1 MTDSTMSCWIT
12 KGKKPT
18 FPQFMK
24 LCHGLGV
31 MPSELF
37 NIPDSKSG
45 SGHVDIPMPL
55 KLHPI
60 KPRASHHGPDKSS
73 ILKTLNSIIAD
84 PEDHRPLM
92 DVAEHL
98 KVTARYLRYWFSDHC
113 RRITSK
119 RKKHISSL
127 ARETCE
133 FRKKEVR
140 NATLRI
146 FCHGAYPSKGRVSKA
161 IKPLKIYLQSP
172 ELRAAYKKA
181 LKDIQG

>member
-1 MTDSTMSCWIT
+1 
-12 KGKKPT
+12 
-18 FPQFMK
+18 
-24 LCHGLGV
+24 

-37 NIPDSKSG
+37 AIPDSKSG
-45 SGHVDIPMPL
+45 SEVTAPRLPL
-55 KLHPI
+55 ELHPI
-60 KPRASHHGPDKSS
+60 KPRIGRRGPDKSR
-73 ILKTLNSIIAD
+73 IVRALNSIVAD
-84 PEDHRPLM
+84 AEDHRPLM

-98 KVTARYLRYWFSDHC
+98 GVTARYLRYWFAEHS

-119 RKKHISSL
+119 RKKHHRSL
-127 ARETCE
+127 AREMCE

-146 FCHGAYPSKGRVSKA
+146 FCHGAYPSKGRVAAA

-181 LKDIQG
+181 MKDIQG